1 MADHGA
7 QASYLR
13 IASLKTI
20 GIPKMTPI
28 RAELHRS
35 WPRLCGRARPTAV
48 AAAVATAL
56 GVFLAPAAMSQTA
69 SQADVQSLKQQVQK
83 LQQEIDHLQQQQQQS
98 VPPPPAYE
106 EPAHNV
112 AEAAAAGPSFHA
124 GPVKVTLG
132 GFVELMAIDR
142 NRNESADWASN
153 FNGSIPY
160 PNSHNYYLSEFH
172 LTERQSRIAAL
183 VEGPDGGSIHPEAY
197 VETDFG
203 GAGGTA
209 NYNESNSFSPR
220 VRHFY
225 ADLNDKDTGA
235 FFLFG
240 QTWSMITAQKAGLE
254 VRNENIP
261 QTIDGQYVPGF
272 SWLRVPQ
279 IRFVEKFNDA
289 FSVGASL
296 ENPAEQVTNNTSA
309 GAPALSD
316 LYYQNPGATNSFTA
330 ANNSTAANITT
341 DYLPDVILKAAVD
354 PGWGHY
360 EAFVLNR
367 WFRSRD
373 ITTGAQ
379 DNIHSTGQGYG
390 ANILLPIV
398 PKMLDFQ
405 AGVLA
410 GKGIGRYGSAQLPD
424 VTANPT
430 TLGLTPLRGMQA
442 LLGLVFRPA
451 PMVTTFVYAGK
462 EMVDAQYTNVTVG
475 TKTYGYG
482 YGDPNFASNAGCET
496 EGGTCGANTS
506 QILSGTLGGWWKFY
520 SGPLG
525 NAQIGLTDTYIK
537 RESFASALGGGGP
550 DTNINI
556 FLVSF
561 RYYPFQK

>member
-1 MADHGA
+1 
-7 QASYLR
+7 
-13 IASLKTI
+13 
-20 GIPKMTPI
+20 MTPNS
-28 RAELHRS
+28 ADLHRPM
-35 WPRLCGRARPTAV
+35 PRLSGRARPTAV

-56 GVFLAPAAMSQTA
+56 GVLLAPEAMSQSA
-69 SQADVQSLKQQVQK
+69 SQADVQNLKQQVQK
-83 LQQEIDHLQQQQQQS
+83 LQQEIERLEQKQAAQP
-98 VPPPPAYE
+98 VPAPPAIA

-112 AEAAAAGPSFHA
+112 PEAAKAAPVFYAGPM
-124 GPVKVTLG
+124 KVTLG

-160 PNSHNYYLSEFH
+160 PNSHNYNLSEFH

-183 VEGPDGGSIHPEAY
+183 VEGPEGRIHAEAY

-225 ADLNDKDTGA
+225 ADLKDRDTGF

-240 QTWSMITAQKAGLE
+240 QAWSMVTAQKQGLE

-272 SWLRVPQ
+272 SWLRVAQ
-279 IRFVEKFNDA
+279 IRFVEQFNQQL
-289 FSVGASL
+289 SIGLSL
-296 ENPAEQVTNNTSA
+296 ENPAESVTSNTFGTNPPPLA
-309 GAPALSD
+309 EV
-316 LYYQNPGATNSFTA
+316 YNNPGATNSFTA
-330 ANNSTAANITT
+330 ANNTPSTNITT
-341 DYLPDVILKAAVD
+341 DYLPDVIFKIAYD

-360 EAFVLNR
+360 EAFALNR

-373 ITTGAQ
+373 LASL
-379 DNIHSTGQGYG
+379 DNVHSTGQGYG
-390 ANILLPIV
+390 ANLILPLV

-410 GKGIGRYGSAQLPD
+410 GKGVGHYGSAQLPD
-424 VTANPT
+424 VTANPN
-430 TLGLTPLRGMQA
+430 TLGLTPLRGLQA
-442 LLGLVFRPA
+442 LLGVTFRPT

-462 EMVDAQYTNVTVG
+462 EMVDKQYWNFPG
-475 TKTYGYG
+475 GGKPFGYG
-482 YGDPNFASNAGCET
+482 YGDPLGVNTGCET
-496 EGGTCGANTS
+496 EPTTTTSGTVAAGGGCAANTS
-506 QILSGTLGGWWKFY
+506 QIISGTIGGWWKFY
-520 SGPLG
+520 QGPLG
-525 NAQIGLTDTYIK
+525 NAQIGVTDTYIK
-537 RESFASALGGGGP
+537 REIFSGVGGAP
-550 DTNINI
+550 NTNINI
-556 FLVSF
+556 LLFSF

>member
-1 MADHGA
+1 
-7 QASYLR
+7 
-13 IASLKTI
+13 
-20 GIPKMTPI
+20 MTPI
-28 RAELHRS
+28 RAES
-35 WPRLCGRARPTAV
+35 MPRLCGRARPTAV

-69 SQADVQSLKQQVQK
+69 SQADIQNLKQQVQK
-83 LQQEIDHLQQQQQQS
+83 LQQEIDRLQQQQSQP
-98 VPPPPAYE
+98 VPPPPALE

-153 FNGSIPY
+153 FNTSIPY
-160 PNSHNYYLSEFH
+160 PNSHNYFLSEFH
-172 LTERQSRIAAL
+172 LTERQSRIQAL

-240 QTWSMITAQKAGLE
+240 QTWSMITAQKVGLE

-279 IRFVEKFNDA
+279 IRFVEKFNDV
-289 FSVGASL
+289 FSAGVSL
-296 ENPAEQVTNNTSA
+296 ENPAEQVTSNAST
-309 GAPALSD
+309 GAPALD
-316 LYYQNPGATNSFTA
+316 VLYNNPGATNSFTA
-330 ANNSTAANITT
+330 PNNSTSNNITT
-341 DYLPDVILKAAVD
+341 DYLPDVILKASVD

-373 ITTGAQ
+373 ITTGADQ
-379 DNIHSTGQGYG
+379 NIHSTGTGYG
-390 ANILLPIV
+390 ANILLPLV
-398 PKMLDFQ
+398 PKILDFQ

-410 GKGIGRYGSAQLPD
+410 GKGVGRYGSAQLPD
-424 VTANPT
+424 ATVNAT
-430 TLGLTPLRGMQA
+430 TLGLEPLRGMQA
-442 LLGLVFRPA
+442 LLGLIFRPA
-451 PMVTTFVYAGK
+451 PELTTFVYAGK
-462 EMVDAQYTNVTVG
+462 EMVDAQYYDVAAG

-482 YGDPNFASNAGCET
+482 YGNPLFSNAGCET
-496 EGGTCGANTS
+496 EAVGTCSANTS
-506 QILSGTLGGWWKFY
+506 QILSGTIGGWWKFY

-525 NAQIGLTDTYIK
+525 NAQVGVTDTYIK
-537 RESFASALGGGGP
+537 RESFAALDGGAP

-556 FLVSF
+556 LLFSF